1 MCYQVVE
8 LYSACKCLYYKHAVD
23 RCVSYGRKGHYTE
36 QRTIYVG
43 YACAVHT
50 SSYSQPS
57 GNYSYSDS
65 GYYSGRSHTSYR
77 VFDMDTGDFDDTPAP
92 STRPSLAVLRPEEDD
107 TGLSISSSHQG
118 STSYRHHLL
127 KTATGS
133 SFLADRNLPVPPILS
148 SYSLPK
154 SVHARIDGPKP
165 ERENQSFSAEQQIKA
180 PNTSPPMLTTGKH
193 AALQQT
199 SKSERDVSSPPL
211 TEVKQ
216 RDLEH
221 SRNRSRNTESSVDNA
236 STRDSVR
243 RSSTLGRDSPVSDQV
258 SIRSGE
264 IHQSRA
270 DGSTLVTKV
279 SVSVPRT
286 QGHNPVVKV
295 RPAFDQVS
303 LFPEAYKTL
312 GDVPRPVEKV
322 GPFDSELNKHSETSS
337 TPSSQIRLYPTQ
349 SEIPHQQSETVAK
362 LNVEDNPDLGTKTH
376 ESLSKVRPFDEIE
389 NNVSTE
395 HPLDECEI
403 SSGEYQPQTKRVSG
417 QHSIRKCETVPT
429 ENEFGGHLIEEHG
442 EEADFVNPT
451 RKYSEAQHEVS
462 QCNVFPTSM
471 EHRQHEWDTCTTVP
485 MEQAAGAH
493 LIQECAPVQDTKS
506 IETDQHDMSDC
517 QGDGH
522 ELMNITSGEPLIA
535 KHRSSQDSGNGE
547 NGTAQ
552 EGSNRPESR
561 NGHHNALQWFKQV
574 FRQRDSNE
582 SAPTKSM
589 TMEHDRRRDSEPLRK
604 KSDRNTL
611 LAGSSHQSVRSSTSI
626 NKVGFTQA
634 VSDLERLFG
643 EAMAVISQAVE
654 HSEKFCNQTIQ
665 IPEQGRLQRVKSLGN
680 DHRGQ
685 PLSEMELIEIFP
697 HRAEAAATR
706 DSPTR
711 PSQRSA
717 LVVPNRRSSW
727 KKSPLGRQQPANPR
741 QEANIGA
748 RTSPCSISGTVCDVI
763 EVVEFGRDDRN
774 TASENTVRRIT
785 PPNHH
790 LPGHNQ
796 LAGDNTLPER
806 DVAGRQMNHD
816 HGINLRHRS
825 HVSLR
830 GLQPF
835 SLARSH
841 KSQSIARDWSPVRK
855 RFVAAVACISTALVG
870 LIVGIYSGLVPKIQY
885 YIIDESHL
893 TVLGNAGC
901 FMGLALPTFFC
912 WPLPLL
918 HGRKPYILTSL
929 ALAMPL
935 LFPQALAVD
944 SQRITNTGSWRALL
958 LASRALM
965 GASLGF
971 ASMNFHSILMDLFG
985 ASLMSANPHE
995 EVVDRYDA
1003 RRHGGGMGIWLG
1015 IWTWCWIGS
1024 LAVGFLIGAAIIN
1037 EQPPAWGFYVSIIL
1051 IAMVFIL
1058 NIICPEVR
1066 RSAYRRSMT
1075 EVRTEADIS
1084 RRIAR
1089 GEVMMHRV
1097 RTGPKWCG
1105 QEVFHGVLLSLEML
1119 HQPGFAVLALYVAW
1133 IYAQIVLII
1142 ILLGSLTSKM
1152 YRLQS
1157 PYVGLLVGSVA
1168 LGALLAIPFQK
1179 ASIFSRSRGSRVN
1192 SSRATLDRK
1201 LSWTSHLGRRAVFT
1215 SLLPVAGGCYAVA
1228 STGPPL
1234 HVSVPT
1240 FLAFGV
1246 GFLSS
1251 LAISECNGIIMEA
1264 FDTSDLCPGMTGRQ
1278 RDPSGNMG
1286 KRINYSSFPRVT
1298 SGYAII
1304 HTFAFI
1310 LSAFSTALGGLM
1322 TRTLGQR
1329 VSSGIVAGILFLLT
1343 MSLLLVLIRFKNVQ
1357 IIPES
1362 KTEEMEKIVDARRKS
1377 IAKIE
1382 TITEE
1387 GHDIFEADEAWKP
1400 TMMGNPVSEFRR
1412 MNVLEFGSMSR
1423 WQEIRK
1429 RNKLIDEDAHLC
1441 NRTALGEGLEALD
1454 DQMSELRRDAHELL
1468 RMASLKSLKGKR
1480 SKRFRRSDQGS
1491 DNSHHM
1497 EMDNLSSGAES
1508 IEQTA
1513 GSQLH
1518 ERDPGGRPVL
1528 EEDEIEG
1535 TNPHQVRQ
1543 K

>member
-1 MCYQVVE
+1 
-8 LYSACKCLYYKHAVD
+8 
-23 RCVSYGRKGHYTE
+23 
-36 QRTIYVG
+36 
-43 YACAVHT
+43 
-50 SSYSQPS
+50 
-57 GNYSYSDS
+57 
-65 GYYSGRSHTSYR
+65 
-77 VFDMDTGDFDDTPAP
+77 
-92 STRPSLAVLRPEEDD
+92 
-107 TGLSISSSHQG
+107 
-118 STSYRHHLL
+118 
-127 KTATGS
+127 
-133 SFLADRNLPVPPILS
+133 
-148 SYSLPK
+148 
-154 SVHARIDGPKP
+154 
-165 ERENQSFSAEQQIKA
+165 
-180 PNTSPPMLTTGKH
+180 
-193 AALQQT
+193 
-199 SKSERDVSSPPL
+199 
-211 TEVKQ
+211 
-216 RDLEH
+216 
-221 SRNRSRNTESSVDNA
+221 
-236 STRDSVR
+236 
-243 RSSTLGRDSPVSDQV
+243 
-258 SIRSGE
+258 
-264 IHQSRA
+264 
-270 DGSTLVTKV
+270 
-279 SVSVPRT
+279 
-286 QGHNPVVKV
+286 
-295 RPAFDQVS
+295 
-303 LFPEAYKTL
+303 
-312 GDVPRPVEKV
+312 
-322 GPFDSELNKHSETSS
+322 
-337 TPSSQIRLYPTQ
+337 
-349 SEIPHQQSETVAK
+349 
-362 LNVEDNPDLGTKTH
+362 
-376 ESLSKVRPFDEIE
+376 
-389 NNVSTE
+389 
-395 HPLDECEI
+395 
-403 SSGEYQPQTKRVSG
+403 
-417 QHSIRKCETVPT
+417 
-429 ENEFGGHLIEEHG
+429 
-442 EEADFVNPT
+442 
-451 RKYSEAQHEVS
+451 
-462 QCNVFPTSM
+462 
-471 EHRQHEWDTCTTVP
+471 
-485 MEQAAGAH
+485 
-493 LIQECAPVQDTKS
+493 
-506 IETDQHDMSDC
+506 MSDC

-522 ELMNITSGEPLIA
+522 ELMNIASGEPLIT
-535 KHRSSQDSGNGE
+535 KHRNCQGSEDGGNG
-547 NGTAQ
+547 TDQ
-552 EGSNRPESR
+552 EGSDPPESK
-561 NGHHNALQWFKQV
+561 NGHHNALQWIKQV
-574 FRQRDSNE
+574 FRQRGSNE
-582 SAPTKSM
+582 SAPTKF
-589 TMEHDRRRDSEPLRK
+589 TAMEHDRRRDSEPLRK

-611 LAGSSHQSVRSSTSI
+611 LTGSTSQSANSGTSI
-626 NKVGFTQA
+626 DEAGFTQA

-643 EAMAVISQAVE
+643 EAIAVISQAVE
-654 HSEKFCNQTIQ
+654 HSEKFCNQRMQ
-665 IPEQGRLQRVKSLGN
+665 IPEQERLPRAQSLGN
-680 DHRGQ
+680 HQKFIEATSNSGGRW
-685 PLSEMELIEIFP
+685 LSEMELIEIFP
-697 HRAEAAATR
+697 HRAETAPTK
-706 DSPTR
+706 DSTNR
-711 PSQRSA
+711 PIHKTS

-727 KKSPLGRQQPANPR
+727 KKSPLGRHQPANSHPEIPFR
-741 QEANIGA
+741 EQAP
-748 RTSPCSISGTVCDVI
+748 PCSISGAVCDVM
-763 EVVEFGRDDRN
+763 EVVEFSRDDRK
-774 TASENTVRRIT
+774 TASDNNTVRRIT
-785 PPNHH
+785 PPDHH
-790 LPGHNQ
+790 LSVRKE
-796 LAGDNTLPER
+796 LAGDNALPER

-816 HGINLRHRS
+816 HGISLRHRS

-841 KSQSIARDWSPVRK
+841 KRQSIARDWSPVRK
-855 RFVAAVACISTALVG
+855 RFVATVACISTALVG

-893 TVLGNAGC
+893 AVLGNAGC
-901 FMGLALPTFFC
+901 FLGLAIPTFFC

-971 ASMNFHSILMDLFG
+971 ASMNFHSILTDLFG

-1051 IAMVFIL
+1051 IAMVLIL

-1075 EVRTEADIS
+1075 EVRTETDIS

-1142 ILLGSLTSKM
+1142 ILLGSLTSKI

-1157 PYVGLLVGSVA
+1157 PYVGFLVGSVA

-1179 ASIFSRSRGSRVN
+1179 ANFFSRSRGSRVN
-1192 SSRATLDRK
+1192 SSRATLERK

-1215 SLLPVAGGCYAVA
+1215 SLLPVAGGCYAAA

-1240 FLAFGV
+1240 LLAFGV

-1278 RDPSGNMG
+1278 RDPSGDIG

-1304 HTFAFI
+1304 HSFAFI

-1357 IIPES
+1357 IIPDS
-1362 KTEEMEKIVDARRKS
+1362 KAEEMEKIVDARRKS

-1387 GHDIFEADEAWKP
+1387 GQDIFEADEAWKP
-1400 TMMGNPVSEFRR
+1400 AMMGNPVSELRR

-1454 DQMSELRRDAHELL
+1454 DHMSELRRDAHELL

-1480 SKRFRRSDQGS
+1480 SRLFRRSDQGS
-1491 DNSHHM
+1491 DNSHQL
-1497 EMDNLSSGAES
+1497 EMDNLSSGGES
-1508 IEQTA
+1508 IEQTS
-1513 GSQLH
+1513 GSQFH
-1518 ERDPGGRPVL
+1518 ERDLGSRTVL

-1535 TNPHQVRQ
+1535 TNSHQVRD

>member
-1 MCYQVVE
+1 
-8 LYSACKCLYYKHAVD
+8 
-23 RCVSYGRKGHYTE
+23 
-36 QRTIYVG
+36 
-43 YACAVHT
+43 
-50 SSYSQPS
+50 
-57 GNYSYSDS
+57 
-65 GYYSGRSHTSYR
+65 
-77 VFDMDTGDFDDTPAP
+77 MD
-92 STRPSLAVLRPEEDD
+92 
-107 TGLSISSSHQG
+107 
-118 STSYRHHLL
+118 
-127 KTATGS
+127 
-133 SFLADRNLPVPPILS
+133 
-148 SYSLPK
+148 
-154 SVHARIDGPKP
+154 P
-165 ERENQSFSAEQQIKA
+165 ER
-180 PNTSPPMLTTGKH
+180 LTG
-193 AALQQT
+193 
-199 SKSERDVSSPPL
+199 
-211 TEVKQ
+211 
-216 RDLEH
+216 
-221 SRNRSRNTESSVDNA
+221 
-236 STRDSVR
+236 
-243 RSSTLGRDSPVSDQV
+243 
-258 SIRSGE
+258 I
-264 IHQSRA
+264 
-270 DGSTLVTKV
+270 VT
-279 SVSVPRT
+279 
-286 QGHNPVVKV
+286 Q
-295 RPAFDQVS
+295 
-303 LFPEAYKTL
+303 
-312 GDVPRPVEKV
+312 
-322 GPFDSELNKHSETSS
+322 
-337 TPSSQIRLYPTQ
+337 
-349 SEIPHQQSETVAK
+349 
-362 LNVEDNPDLGTKTH
+362 
-376 ESLSKVRPFDEIE
+376 
-389 NNVSTE
+389 
-395 HPLDECEI
+395 
-403 SSGEYQPQTKRVSG
+403 
-417 QHSIRKCETVPT
+417 
-429 ENEFGGHLIEEHG
+429 EHG

-451 RKYSEAQHEVS
+451 TKDSEAQHGVF
-462 QCNVFPTSM
+462 QCNVFSTSM
-471 EHRQHEWDTCTTVP
+471 ENRQHEWDICTTVP
-485 MEQAAGAH
+485 AVEQAVGAH
-493 LIQECAPVQDTKS
+493 SIQECAPSQDAKR
-506 IETDQHDMSDC
+506 IETNQHNMSDC
-517 QGDGH
+517 QGDEH
-522 ELMNITSGEPLIA
+522 ELMIITSGEPLIA
-535 KHRSSQDSGNGE
+535 KHRNSQDSGNGE
-547 NGTAQ
+547 NGTDQ
-552 EGSNRPESR
+552 EGSKPSESK
-561 NGHHNALQWFKQV
+561 NGHHNALQWIKQV
-574 FRQRDSNE
+574 FRQRGSNE
-582 SAPTKSM
+582 SAPTNY
-589 TMEHDRRRDSEPLRK
+589 TVIGHNRRRDSEPLRK
-604 KSDRNTL
+604 TSDRNTL
-611 LAGSSHQSVRSSTSI
+611 LAGSSSQSAKSGTGI
-626 NKVGFTQA
+626 DEAGFTQA

-643 EAMAVISQAVE
+643 EAIAVISQAVE
-654 HSEKFCNQTIQ
+654 HSEKFCNQRIQ
-665 IPEQGRLQRVKSLGN
+665 IPEQERLPRAQSLGN
-680 DHRGQ
+680 HHRFLEAASNSGGRQ
-685 PLSEMELIEIFP
+685 LSEMELIEIFP
-697 HRAEAAATR
+697 HRAETALTR
-706 DSPTR
+706 DSINR
-711 PSQRSA
+711 PSQKT
-717 LVVPNRRSSW
+717 LLIIPNRRSSW
-727 KKSPLGRQQPANPR
+727 KKSPLDRHQPANSH
-741 QEANIGA
+741 QEIPIREQAP
-748 RTSPCSISGTVCDVI
+748 PCSISSAVCDVL
-763 EVVEFGRDDRN
+763 EVVEFSRDDRK
-774 TASENTVRRIT
+774 TTSGNTVRRIT
-785 PPNHH
+785 PPDHH
-790 LPGHNQ
+790 LSGRKE

-841 KSQSIARDWSPVRK
+841 KRQSIARDWSPVRK
-855 RFVAAVACISTALVG
+855 RFVATVACISTALVG

-893 TVLGNAGC
+893 AVLGNAGC
-901 FMGLALPTFFC
+901 FLGLAIPTFFC

-971 ASMNFHSILMDLFG
+971 ASMNFHSILTDLFG

-1051 IAMVFIL
+1051 IAMVLIL

-1075 EVRTEADIS
+1075 EVRTETDIS

-1133 IYAQIVLII
+1133 IYAQIVLTI
-1142 ILLGSLTSKM
+1142 ILLGSLTSKI

-1157 PYVGLLVGSVA
+1157 PYVGFLVGSVA

-1179 ASIFSRSRGSRVN
+1179 ASFFSRSRGSRVN

-1215 SLLPVAGGCYAVA
+1215 SLLPVAGGCYAAA

-1240 FLAFGV
+1240 LLAFGV

-1278 RDPSGNMG
+1278 RDPSGDMG

-1357 IIPES
+1357 IIPDS

-1400 TMMGNPVSEFRR
+1400 AMMGNPVSELRR

-1454 DQMSELRRDAHELL
+1454 DHMSELRRDAHELL
-1468 RMASLKSLKGKR
+1468 RMASLKSLRGKR
-1480 SKRFRRSDQGS
+1480 SRLFRRSDQGS
-1491 DNSHHM
+1491 DNSHQL
-1497 EMDNLSSGAES
+1497 EMDNLSTGGES
-1508 IEQTA
+1508 MEQTS
-1513 GSQLH
+1513 GSQFQ
-1518 ERDPGGRPVL
+1518 ERDLGSRTVL
-1528 EEDEIEG
+1528 
-1535 TNPHQVRQ
+1535 
-1543 K
+1543 